1 MNKLKVGA
9 VVTST
14 GEDNKKDV
22 EPQIQ
27 NVKSENNPG
36 DRVEEIA
43 PKAGDETSE
52 KGSKAMES
60 SGEARDDVGADKV
73 KSETASGEVAHIAAA
88 LTEEPEAQDQTV
100 GRSSDD
106 AAARPA
112 NPQPTPAAAESQPQ
126 AAARANSLYWRR
138 LTARYMTTSPMPT

>member
-1 MNKLKVGA
+1 M
-9 VVTST
+9 
-14 GEDNKKDV
+14 GEDNKQDV

-43 PKAGDETSE
+43 SKAGDETSE
-52 KGSKAMES
+52 KGSKTMES

-73 KSETASGEVAHIAAA
+73 KSETASGEVAHIIEAA
-88 LTEEPEAQDQTV
+88 LTEEPEAQGQTV
-100 GRSSDD
+100 GRGSSDD

-112 NPQPTPAAAESQPQ
+112 NPQPTPAAAEPQPQ
-126 AAARANSLYWRR
+126 VAARANSLYWRR